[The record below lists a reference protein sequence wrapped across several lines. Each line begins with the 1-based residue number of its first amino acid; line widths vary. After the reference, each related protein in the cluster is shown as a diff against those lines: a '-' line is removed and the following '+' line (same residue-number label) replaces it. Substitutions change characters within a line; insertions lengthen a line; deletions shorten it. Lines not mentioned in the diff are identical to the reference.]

1 MIRTECR
8 SGTALRGL
16 KREDRRSLLSQVF
29 EEVEGNGRI
38 PERSNEGRRIHVG
51 TKTVSAGSIDVAEDA
66 SHFGDNSGA
75 VSCADNHH
83 VERRPG
89 ARVKGLITPAAAHR
103 GSSCGPVSSY
113 TQGALV

>member
-1 MIRTECR
+1 VK
-8 SGTALRGL
+8 TA
-16 KREDRRSLLSQVF
+16 EASLARCSKKWKA
-29 EEVEGNGRI
+29 NGRI

-66 SHFGDNSGA
+66 SLFGDNSGA